1 MALGDNKKK
10 RKSKIGSLGLGAHT
24 EQYVQRAYDQY
35 SKPYAQE
42 FEKIGAATKK
52 EALAKGLYLSGD
64 YGKALGNNLEDYS
77 RKVAEN
83 VVMPMAREGMQMGL
97 QAEQLAQQDRAQTE
111 QERAALAGEQRQSRA
126 QTEQERT
133 ARVGERFQAAETTG
147 VYGSGAADMR
157 SLGLNPN
164 DVNNF
169 IARDQMGRAS
179 AAEKETWQ
187 RRVNDA
193 FVAQTGRALGEGEFN
208 TIMGGGTIATTG
220 TQTLGARA
228 QAEQERAA
236 KAGETEEA
244 RANLIREGQTDKTIV
259 EQNRAAI
266 AQEAESGAER
276 AERGRQFDNAQR
288 QSQQQFMTEMTGRVN
303 GPMVAQ
309 NFGVDDETLS
319 AIFDNNGNVVN
330 SDAWFL
336 ATSMIS
342 SNAESQ
348 GVYLTGSMVQSML
361 KGEEVDVTGAPTLD
375 TQRLTDQREQFD
387 ANLAQNLTLSDA
399 DRLEQSRQFN
409 VETMRRQIEYTTD
422 VTGKYG
428 AGSISADL
436 LGIDTDSFV
445 RRDEDGE
452 IILDSQGQPAIDY
465 EARGMAEE
473 DLMEV
478 AAAAGIDLTSGE
490 MAKILRGEA
499 VTISGMPTLEGRKM
513 AQNEAQALH
522 SRRMDR
528 AAMGLEEDQQELNE
542 AITRAE
548 QSGTYVDPVTGES
561 LETLQSERLILDR
574 QAKMFELTGKATG
587 KDAQG
592 NFISSLAYTAQKKQ
606 LLWEDE
612 RNDLEGAIARAEQS
626 GSFTDPVTKK
636 TTQTLKKQLQDANIR
651 IQDANL
657 DFAREAEYAK
667 QRDRFAELT
676 GTYKPGEVSLNT
688 LGVSDEIY
696 NEDGSLDFAQR
707 DENGNVILNTQGQPA
722 IDYKKRS
729 DTMATIGANA
739 KRMLGRDAT
748 PTEIHALLRGESL
761 SLGDPIDTLAKL
773 AQAAGFT
780 GKYGEDETR
789 TLEREKQEA
798 DIAAT
803 MAQLTGKY
811 GKDLEPTLA
820 ARQQELNEAITR
832 AEQSGTY
839 IDPVTN
845 HPMKTLEKQR
855 TELEADRVALA
866 EAQVTGEY
874 GDDDKKTLEAMIQQ
888 AQLTG
893 FFGEGDDAKATLAGN
908 RAALDAEIAKRVQ
921 TLNEQNATFT
931 QNMEMVREKGY
942 WEIGESG
949 SFTAS
954 DLGIDT
960 TYTEQL
966 NDMGDI
972 LDSYEASRLK
982 DVYRELSGE
991 ELSDSDTMNLLQGR
1005 GKNVSSPMRIQTLAA
1020 RSESNREEMERGQ
1033 LFGTLGGKKT
1043 EAARQFDD
1051 NLADRKNITT
1061 ADVARINADVSRADK
1076 ELEAQITQWISKTNL
1091 DIASITGQFGVS
1103 NEMTAEDLG
1112 ITIDNDGTY
1121 MGMHDQ
1127 IERDGPALTQS
1138 FKSIYGRDPN
1148 QNEIQRLFMGSAV
1161 HIEATPTLQARQLSQ
1176 LISSQSM
1183 ERANDMAKFAD
1194 QHGLARDEFDEM
1206 STQYD
1211 QEHGRLL
1218 DQMADQ
1224 FTLDRMEFS
1233 LARQDLEANH
1243 TGKWGYSGKVTAQD
1257 IGFSTEV
1264 YNNLP
1269 NNIAELDKD
1278 GNPVMFRGQPKVVPN
1293 PKKKEYA
1300 QSLMDTYKTTQ
1311 GEDLPGGLSRAYQL
1325 LAGYNPIQ
1333 VDATWTQ
1340 AARESAQKFG
1350 LDERQFLEAN
1360 EQFQTTFSESNRQNW
1375 MQIKG
1380 YEEGPDGEKEMTQG
1394 YRAWE
1399 KAQDALDKV
1408 DRRRDASWEAITQRQ
1423 LKSLTSADKQRFA
1436 PAEYMNENIGSPK
1449 QMRNMIENA
1458 RVGEDRAAVR
1468 LGLINQVLEHFEQT
1482 YGYPLERSQMAG
1494 MLDRYL
1500 EGKPSQGTSQ
1510 EPGVGIV
1517 RIQRWKDSDDV
1528 KELSNVMNGHALEIS
1543 QSMSGWQVAGQIGG
1557 QLLGAGA
1564 KVAAAYYTGGA
1575 SASDPRLKENVSHV
1589 GHSPSGLNIY
1599 EFDYKSGLGP
1609 IGRYRGV
1616 MANEIPQSAVVP
1628 RAILGQYDAVN
1639 YDKVDVDFERL
1650 R

>member
-1 MALGDNKKK
+1 MALGDKKKK
-10 RKSKIGSLGLGAHT
+10 RKEQIGSLGLGEHT

-35 SKPYAQE
+35 SKPYTQE
-42 FEKIGAATKK
+42 FEKLGAATKK

-97 QAEQLAQQDRAQTE
+97 QAEQLNQQDRSQTE
-111 QERAALAGEQRQSRA
+111 QERA
-126 QTEQERT
+126 
-133 ARVGERFQAAETTG
+133 ARVGERFQASQITG

-169 IARDQMGRAS
+169 IVRDQMGRAS

-193 FVAQTGRALGEGEFN
+193 FIAQTGRALGEGEFN
-208 TIMGGGTIATTG
+208 SIMGGGTVNTAG

-236 KAGETEEA
+236 KAGETIATDAQAEQE
-244 RANLIREGQTDKTIV
+244 RANLIREGQTDKTLE
-259 EQNRAAI
+259 EQNRAAV
-266 AQEAESGAER
+266 AQEVESGAER

-319 AIFDNNGNVVN
+319 GIYDQNGNVAN
-330 SDAWFL
+330 MDAWFL
-336 ATSMIS
+336 ASEMIS

-348 GVYLTGSMVQSML
+348 GVYLTNNMMQRML

-387 ANLAQNLTLSDA
+387 ANLAQNLELSDA

-465 EARGMAEE
+465 EARGIAEE

-478 AAAAGIDLTSGE
+478 ATAAGIDLTSGE

-606 LLWEDE
+606 LVWEDE
-612 RNDLEGAIARAEQS
+612 RNELEGAIARAEQS

-676 GTYKPGEVSLNT
+676 GTYKPGEVSLDM
-688 LGVSDEIY
+688 LGVSDGIY
-696 NEDGSLDFAQR
+696 DEDGSLDFAQR
-707 DENGNVILNTQGQPA
+707 DENGNVILNSQGQPA

-729 DTMATIGANA
+729 DTMATIATNA

-748 PTEIHALLRGESL
+748 PTEVNALLRGDSL

-845 HPMKTLEKQR
+845 HPMATLEKQR
-855 TELEADRVALA
+855 TELEADRVEYEGTRVALA
-866 EAQVTGEY
+866 EAQVMGV
-874 GDDDKKTLEAMIQQ
+874 GADDKKTLEAMIQQ

-908 RAALDAEIAKRVQ
+908 RAALDEEISKRVQ
-921 TLNEQNATFT
+921 ALNEQNATFT

-966 NDMGDI
+966 NDMGD
-972 LDSYEASRLK
+972 LLGSYEASRLK
-982 DVYRELSGE
+982 SVYRELSGE
-991 ELSDSDTMNLLQGR
+991 EMSDMDVITLLGGG
-1005 GKNVSSPMRIQTLAA
+1005 GKNISSPMRIQTLAA

-1033 LFGTLGGKKT
+1033 LFGELGGMKT
-1043 EAARQFDD
+1043 EAARQFDE
-1051 NLADRKNITT
+1051 NLADRKNLTT

-1076 ELEAQITQWISKTNL
+1076 ELEAQITQWVSQTNL

-1103 NEMTAEDLG
+1103 NQMTAEDLG

-1121 MGMHDQ
+1121 QGISDQ
-1127 IERDGPALTQS
+1127 VERDSPALTQS
-1138 FKSIYGRDPN
+1138 FKSIYGRDPST
-1148 QNEIQRLFMGSAV
+1148 NEIQRLFMGSAV

-1194 QHGLARDEFDEM
+1194 QNGLARDEFNQM

-1211 QEHGRLL
+1211 KEHSRLL

-1233 LARQDLEANH
+1233 LARQDLEASH

-1264 YNNLP
+1264 YSNLP

-1333 VDATWTQ
+1333 VDAAWTQ

-1375 MQIKG
+1375 IQIRG
-1380 YEEGPDGEKEMTQG
+1380 YEEGADGEKDMTQG

-1423 LKSLTSADKQRFA
+1423 LKDPPSGGHGKTFKVG
-1436 PAEYMNENIGSPK
+1436 EYLLENMGNAAQLRK
-1449 QMRNMIENA
+1449 MISDA

-1468 LGLINQVLEHFEQT
+1468 LDIQNKVMDHFEKT
-1482 YGYPLERSQMAG
+1482 YGYPPSRSDVAIITKG
-1494 MLDRYL
+1494 YIRDGDKDDYY
-1500 EGKPSQGTSQ
+1500 PS
-1510 EPGVGIV
+1510 P
-1517 RIQRWKDSDDV
+1517 IQIQSWKDNDGA
-1528 KELSNVMNGHALEIS
+1528 KELANVMNGHALEIS

-1557 QLLGAGA
+1557 QILSAGA
-1564 KVAAAYYTGGA
+1564 KAAATA
-1575 SASDPRLKENVSHV
+1575 AIAASDPRLKENISHV